1 MRITVPELQL
11 TAAAVGFT
19 VTVVAGVWLWVRQR
33 PTANELER
41 RRRAML
47 VTFGRLV
54 DGQLLDSF
62 EITSVDGETRQMLL
76 YTYEIAGVSYE
87 CSQDITTLA
96 ELLDADGVKVG
107 MPCSIRYQPGSPENS
122 ILIAEGW
129 SGLRNELRAR
139 AENGLAMGR
148 KRTSRAAV

>member
-1 MRITVPELQL
+1 
-11 TAAAVGFT
+11 
-19 VTVVAGVWLWVRQR
+19 
-33 PTANELER
+33 
-41 RRRAML
+41 
-47 VTFGRLV
+47 
-54 DGQLLDSF
+54 
-62 EITSVDGETRQMLL
+62 MLL